1 MKIELTDEKIIL
13 FYQKHPEI
21 NVTDVNLFMINFMDN
36 FFLNSEQSKNE
47 NISEIMLKKL
57 SKLESFFTE
66 NNDTDN
72 YKSTINDIVRTNI
85 QQDRNV
91 INDNISQALQ
101 TNSQSNINNLV
112 HEIKQPI
119 SNIVKENLVNVAEM
133 TNNIVSNSETRM
145 VSQISALQTTI
156 DRTNITQEHMDK
168 TLTDYTNKLTNSSLK
183 GQISEKKLMIIME
196 EMYGQD
202 CLEEVIEKTAN
213 TKKSGDIILNR
224 YGKSKLLIE
233 NKNYGSKK
241 IPEEEVEKFIRD
253 IDEQKCNG
261 LMLSQETEI
270 SGKKTFQIDIHK
282 QHILIYVD
290 KVNYDNF
297 KIRLAIDIIDKLHSK
312 LSPYLNQ
319 DTAQESNYK
328 IQKEMLESINNE
340 FEKFIKSKEEFYTEI
355 QDTHKKL
362 IKRLNELEFPCLDG
376 YLKNIFATSHKNVV
390 ECEICGKNFF
400 GRQPAKALA
409 RHLPACK
416 KKQEKINKEEKLQI
430 IQSNQENLEIE
441 NL

>member
-21 NVTDVNLFMINFMDN
+21 NVTDVNLFMINFMEK
-36 FFLNSEQSKNE
+36 FFLNSEQGKNE
-47 NISEIMLKKL
+47 NINEIMLKKL
-57 SKLESFFTE
+57 NKLESFFTE
-66 NNDTDN
+66 NNETDN
-72 YKSTINDIVRTNI
+72 YKSTITDIIRTNMEEG
-85 QQDRNV
+85 RNE
-91 INDNISQALQ
+91 IKEKILETIQ
-101 TNSQSNINNLV
+101 TNSNT
-112 HEIKQPI
+112 
-119 SNIVKENLVNVAEM
+119 NV
-133 TNNIVSNSETRM
+133 NNIVEGIQTPVTSIINESMRDITSKVSELTTNIVNNSESRM
-145 VSQISALQTTI
+145 TTQLSSLQTTT
-156 DRTNITQEHMDK
+156 DRTKVIQENLDK
-168 TLTDYTNKLTNSSLK
+168 KFTEYTNKLTNSSSK
-183 GQISEKKLMIIME
+183 GIISENKLLMILE

-202 CLEEVIEKTAN
+202 SLEEVIEKTAN
-213 TKKSGDIILNR
+213 IKKSGDIILNR

-297 KIRLAIDIIDKLHSK
+297 KIRLAIDIIDKLHYK
-312 LSPYLNQ
+312 LAPYFNQ
-319 DTAQESNYK
+319 DSAEENNYQ
-328 IQKEMLESINNE
+328 IQKEILENINNE
-340 FEKFIKSKEEFYTEI
+340 FEKFVKSKEEFYTEI

-376 YLKNIFATSHKNVV
+376 YLKNIFATSHKNIIQ
-390 ECEICGKNFF
+390 CEICGKEFG

-416 KKQEKINKEEKLQI
+416 KKHEKNKNNDEVKQE
-430 IQSNQENLEIE
+430 
-441 NL
+441 

>member
-1 MKIELTDEKIIL
+1 MKIELNDEKIIL

-21 NVTDVNLFMINFMDN
+21 NITDVNLFMINFMEK
-36 FFLNSEQSKNE
+36 FFLNSEQGKNE
-47 NISEIMLKKL
+47 NINEIMLKKL
-57 SKLESFFTE
+57 NKLESFFTE
-66 NNDTDN
+66 NNEIDN
-72 YKSTINDIVRTNI
+72 YKTTITDIVKTNI
-85 QQDRNV
+85 EENRNE
-91 INDNISQALQ
+91 INESISQVLQ
-101 TNSQSNINNLV
+101 NNSQSNIKNIID
-112 HEIKQPI
+112 EIQQPI
-119 SNIVKENLVNVAEM
+119 TNIVNESIKNVTSQINEM
-133 TNNIVSNSETRM
+133 TNSIVNNSETRM
-145 VSQISALQTTI
+145 TTHLSTLQTTT
-156 DRTNITQEHMDK
+156 DITKVIQENLDK
-168 TLTDYTNKLTNSSLK
+168 KFTEYTNKLTNSSLK
-183 GQISEKKLMIIME
+183 GQISEKKIMMILE
-196 EMYGQD
+196 EIYGQD

-213 TKKSGDIILNR
+213 IKKSGDIILNR

-282 QHILIYVD
+282 QHILIYLD
-290 KVNYDNF
+290 KVNYDPF
-297 KIRLAIDIIDKLHSK
+297 KIKLAIDIIDKLHSK

-319 DTAQESNYK
+319 DTVEESNYQ
-328 IQKEMLESINNE
+328 IPKEMLESINNE

-355 QDTHKKL
+355 QDTQKKL
-362 IKRLNELEFPCLDG
+362 IKRLNELEFPYLDG

-390 ECEICGKNFF
+390 ECEICGKKFY

-416 KKQEKINKEEKLQI
+416 KKQEKNKEENN
-430 IQSNQENLEIE
+430 IQ
-441 NL
+441 